1 MKAAKTLHKDVE
13 IFSTLLIKKKRNIL
27 PAAGRTTSA
36 KKGRE
41 KKEGGKPPAKQLA
54 HPCLGGDWRS

>member
-1 MKAAKTLHKDVE
+1 MPPPIE
-13 IFSTLLIKKKRNIL
+13 EKKINIL

-41 KKEGGKPPAKQLA
+41 KKEEGVRVGG
-54 HPCLGGDWRS
+54 